1 MEVKTFYSPH
11 ESAHEVRTKISV
23 DIVIELFTKEKKQQ
37 FVIEV
42 FRQMAEKLAEKI
54 MERLTPAINRALEE
68 ISLQEEPEP
77 KEPELDAGQY

>member
-11 ESAHEVRTKISV
+11 ESAHEVRTKIS
-23 DIVIELFTKEKKQQ
+23 DIELFTKEKKQQ